1 MPRPALGP
9 VRVGDTLLVFE
20 ARYYRSKTPNL
31 PIEAEVTK
39 VGRVWIELRA
49 VHDVRSMAKTWRLR
63 LDTQDD
69 GTKGSAYHD
78 QFMTPAQHAWQQKV
92 SDARQVL
99 DDAKIRLDFGSPWR
113 EDEDRLFALAEFVRA
128 YDANHPT

>member
-9 VRVGDTLLVFE
+9 VNVGDTLLVFE
-20 ARYYRSKTPNL
+20 ARYHRSKIPNP
-31 PIEAEVTK
+31 PIDATVVK
-39 VGRVWIELRA
+39 VGRVWIDLEEANEVASFR
-49 VHDVRSMAKTWRLR
+49 RTWRLR

-78 QFMTPAQHAWQQKV
+78 RFMTADQYAWQQKV
-92 SDARQVL
+92 SEARQVL

-128 YDANHPT
+128 YDANRPA